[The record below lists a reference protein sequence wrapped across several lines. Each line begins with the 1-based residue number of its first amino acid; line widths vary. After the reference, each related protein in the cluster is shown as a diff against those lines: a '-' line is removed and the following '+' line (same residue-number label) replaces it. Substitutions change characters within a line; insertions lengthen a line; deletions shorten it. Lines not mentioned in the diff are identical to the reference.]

1 VLISSRRR
9 QTFFSAL
16 AALSFLCAPGLS
28 AQAADPDAGK
38 ALSLQWCAACHL
50 VSSDQ
55 PVAASDSQPSFYDL
69 AADQTWNEASL
80 KTFLADP
87 HPKMPDM
94 SLGNQEIANIARYIQ
109 SLKP

>member
-1 VLISSRRR
+1 VLKQSSHR
-9 QTFFSAL
+9 QMLFSAL
-16 AALSFLCAPGLS
+16 ITLSVLSGSAMS
-28 AQAADPDAGK
+28 AQAADADAGK
-38 ALSLQWCAACHL
+38 ALSLQWCSACHL
-50 VSSDQ
+50 VSNDQ
-55 PVAASDSQPSFYDL
+55 SVTASDSQPSFYDL
-69 AADQTWNEASL
+69 AADKTWDEASL